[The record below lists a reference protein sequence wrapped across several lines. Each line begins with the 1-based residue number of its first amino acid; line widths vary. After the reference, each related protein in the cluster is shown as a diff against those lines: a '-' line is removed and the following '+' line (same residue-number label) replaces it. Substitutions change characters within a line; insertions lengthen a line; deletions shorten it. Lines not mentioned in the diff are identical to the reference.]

1 LFPFGLKSYLNGTS
15 IINPEIAFTFWDAL
29 NNKKENVA
37 NSILN
42 LIEDPFWNDIVSKY
56 GWHRSNKAILH
67 SAGLMSRFERLPMQ
81 HLNSTEFEEVKK
93 FFEEHKLKFFSPKEL

>member
-1 LFPFGLKSYLNGTS
+1 MVKVIAELGINHESNEKIAQQLIDNAHKSGCWAVKFQYR
-15 IINPEIAFTFWDAL
+15 
-29 NNKKENVA
+29 
-37 NSILN
+37 N
-42 LIEDPFWNDIVSKY
+42 LKY

-67 SAGLMSRFERLPMQ
+67 SAGIMSRFERLPMQ